1 MRQGGHVN
9 IARFGTSYMP
19 YEQWAKEFEEDY
31 FLQFVSKA
39 LMPLLRYGNY
49 YIYMAEKEL
58 ADRLSYWAWENYV
71 YVRTSR
77 AITSLSDMRDNKSRD
92 QYASYQEEITDA
104 DWAELCDDW
113 EADYLFS
120 KNSLDGIRQRNTLAD
135 FLWKL
140 VVDENGS
147 DDGYDYDYDEEPVQD
162 RGNKQTSVSELGW
175 VTNNRRNF

>member
-1 MRQGGHVN
+1 
-9 IARFGTSYMP
+9 
-19 YEQWAKEFEEDY
+19 
-31 FLQFVSKA
+31 
-39 LMPLLRYGNY
+39 
-49 YIYMAEKEL
+49 
-58 ADRLSYWAWENYV
+58 
-71 YVRTSR
+71 
-77 AITSLSDMRDNKSRD
+77 MRDNKSRD
-92 QYASYQEEITDA
+92 QYASYQEEITDS

-120 KNSLDGIRQRNTLAD
+120 KNSLDGMRQRNTLAD